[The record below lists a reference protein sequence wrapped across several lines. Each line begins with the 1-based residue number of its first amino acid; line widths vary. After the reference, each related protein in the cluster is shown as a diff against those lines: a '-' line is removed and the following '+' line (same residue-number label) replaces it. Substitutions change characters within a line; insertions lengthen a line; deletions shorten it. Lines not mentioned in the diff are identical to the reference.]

1 MNTFDYEFILFD
13 RIEKIKQINEEYNLE
28 KNAYVSFSGGK
39 DSTILHYLLDM
50 ALPGNN
56 IPRVYINTGIEYFD
70 IKDFVINLSKS
81 DDRFIIISPNINI
94 KKMLEEKGYPFKSKE
109 HSLKI
114 GMWQKGSKSKSVLN
128 YKNNKNFG
136 CPKCLKYQFE
146 NDFKLKLSNQCCYEL
161 KKKPIAK
168 WEEEHNKT
176 IAITGMR
183 RGEGGERSN
192 INCILLDKNNILKKF
207 HPLAIISDEFEN
219 YFLEK
224 NKIKLCKLYYQPFNF
239 KRTGCKGCPYAIE
252 LQKEL
257 DILERL
263 LPNEKKQCEIIWKPV
278 YTEYR
283 RIGYRLRQTNEYK
296 QISIFDLL

>member
-13 RIEKIKQINEEYNLE
+13 RLEKIKQINEEYNLE

-39 DSTILHYLLDM
+39 DSTVLHYLLDM
-50 ALPGNN
+50 ALPNNN

-192 INCILLDKNNILKKF
+192 INCILLDKNNLLKK
-207 HPLAIISDEFEN
+207 
-219 YFLEK
+219 
-224 NKIKLCKLYYQPFNF
+224 C
-239 KRTGCKGCPYAIE
+239 CKGCPYAIE